1 MDLPTPPSTRRPR
14 AVLAALAA
22 AGGALTVLSVSAR
35 SEAQSAAVDPS
46 TSPADS
52 PASGREGHA
61 TAYRFDGRE
70 IYLGAGPGLLPQEGE
85 AGLATRLQL
94 VFPVGAEWFAI
105 EAGGMGQLIGVTDH
119 HGNRVEI
126 NAGSLTTGA
135 RFAFPADSTIRP
147 YGAVRFAH
155 LHFFPDPFGEHG
167 HDSGEAD
174 LAYHHRW
181 GAGGAVGFDAGI
193 PEPTSR
199 FRLGVE
205 AEAFALTGPG
215 IDVIGQ
221 MVATFGIGF

>member
-1 MDLPTPPSTRRPR
+1 MDLPTPPSSRPR

-22 AGGALTVLSVSAR
+22 GGVLAVLGAPSRAH
-35 SEAQSAAVDPS
+35 AQSAAVDPS
-46 TSPADS
+46 TAPADS
-52 PASGREGHA
+52 PASAREA
-61 TAYRFDGRE
+61 TTSAYRFDGRE

-105 EAGGMGQLIGVTDH
+105 EAGGMGQLIAVDDH
-119 HGNRVEI
+119 HGNRVEV
-126 NAGSLTTGA
+126 NAGSITTGA
-135 RFAFPADSTIRP
+135 RFAFPVDSTIRP

-167 HDSGEAD
+167 HDSGAAD
-174 LAYHHRW
+174 HEYHHRW
-181 GAGGAVGFDAGI
+181 GAGGAIGFDTGI